1 MTLPR
6 KLTTKETALRAELV
20 ELDERIRLKIR
31 KITWTHQKLPYD
43 RLAKGRVLKETVLTA
58 IELLDKGD
66 DRQLAIALD
75 RLEALGIELKNG

>member
-1 MTLPR
+1 MNLSR
-6 KLTTKETALRAELV
+6 KLTIEEERLRAELV
-20 ELDERIRLKIR
+20 ELEERIRMKIR